1 VGAVALDDE
10 SEYQRRKVVRLP
22 IITINH
28 CVAVALNADAA
39 LHQRQRLQHYIIEM
53 VMPTSH

>member
-1 VGAVALDDE
+1 MALDDE

-22 IITINH
+22 IITINQ